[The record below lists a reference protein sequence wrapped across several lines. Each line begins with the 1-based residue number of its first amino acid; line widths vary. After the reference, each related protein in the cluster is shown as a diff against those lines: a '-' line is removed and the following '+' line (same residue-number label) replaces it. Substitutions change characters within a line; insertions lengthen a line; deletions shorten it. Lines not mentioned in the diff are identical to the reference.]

1 MIGYDLHPNQGS
13 ANPKPTR
20 EDWKT
25 ERKQCRIT
33 SSETESEEQEGQEN
47 NESLRLNG
55 LVVDAFAEVD
65 HDEVDK
71 ARVNRQRCEDVH
83 RNKSKPK

>member
-1 MIGYDLHPNQGS
+1 MIGYDSHPNQGS
-13 ANPKPTR
+13 ANPKPTW

-25 ERKQCRIT
+25 ERKPCRIT
-33 SSETESEEQEGQEN
+33 SSEKESEDQEDQES
-47 NESLRLNG
+47 NEDIRLNG